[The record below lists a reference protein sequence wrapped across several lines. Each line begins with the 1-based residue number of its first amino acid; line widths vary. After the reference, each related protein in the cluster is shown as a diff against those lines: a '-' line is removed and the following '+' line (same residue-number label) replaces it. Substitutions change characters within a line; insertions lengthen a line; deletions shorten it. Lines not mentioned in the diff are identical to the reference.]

1 MISGTSSLPTTRGL
15 LILILLLLVKVPIWI
30 LIDPVG
36 KIYQSL
42 KTLVY
47 VYACVS
53 VTQDNI

>member
-42 KTLVY
+42 QTLVY

>member
-1 MISGTSSLPTTRGL
+1 MISGTSPLPTTRGL
-15 LILILLLLVKVPIWI
+15 LILILLLLMKVPIWI

-42 KTLVY
+42 QTLVY

>member
-30 LIDPVG
+30 LIDPEG

-42 KTLVY
+42 QTLVY

>member
-1 MISGTSSLPTTRGL
+1 MPTTRGL

-30 LIDPVG
+30 FIDPVG

-42 KTLVY
+42 QTLVY

-53 VTQDNI
+53 VTQDNLNFTE